1 VSLRKHYGEDVAANQ
16 KPTEGTPAFVAL
28 HRADVPFS
36 VHSYVHDPRAESF
49 GMEAAQAMGVE
60 PGRVFKTLMA
70 VVDGELCVGIVPVM
84 GSLDLKALADA
95 LGGKRSQMADTAQA
109 QRATGYV
116 IGGISPLGQKKAH
129 RTVIDKSSSQW
140 PTIFVSG
147 GRRGLE
153 AELHPADL
161 VRLTDAV
168 VARIAR

>member
-1 VSLRKHYGEDVAANQ
+1 VVANQ
-16 KPTEGTPAFVAL
+16 KPADATPAFAVL
-28 HRADVPFS
+28 HRANIPFTA
-36 VHSYVHDPRAESF
+36 HTYVHDPRAESY
-49 GMEAAQAMGVE
+49 GMEAARALGVE

-70 VVDGELCVGIVPVM
+70 VVDDELCVGIVPVM
-84 GSLDLKALADA
+84 GSLDLKSLADA

-116 IGGISPLGQKKAH
+116 IGGISPIGQKKSH
-129 RTVIDKSSSQW
+129 RTVIDKTSSQW

-153 AELHPADL
+153 AELRPDDL
-161 VRLTDAV
+161 VRITQAV

>member
-1 VSLRKHYGEDVAANQ
+1 VAAKQ
-16 KPTEGTPAFVAL
+16 KPSEATPAFIVL
-28 HRADVPFS
+28 HRAKVPFTA
-36 VHSYVHDPRAESF
+36 HSYVHDPKAESF
-49 GMEAAQAMGVE
+49 GMEAATALGVE
-60 PGRVFKTLMA
+60 PARVFKTLMA

-84 GSLDLKALADA
+84 GSLDLRALADA
-95 LGGKRSQMADTAQA
+95 LGGKRAQMADAAQA

-129 RTVIDKSSSQW
+129 RTVVDRSSTQW

-153 AELHPADL
+153 AELPPADL
-161 VRLTDAV
+161 VRLTNAV

>member
-1 VSLRKHYGEDVAANQ
+1 MAAN
-16 KPTEGTPAFVAL
+16 KKLTDATPAFVAL
-28 HRADVPFS
+28 HRANIPFTP
-36 VHSYVHDPRAESF
+36 HAYVHDPRADSF
-49 GMEAAQAMGVE
+49 GMEAAEALGVE

-70 VVDGELCVGIVPVM
+70 EIDGELCVGVVPVM

-95 LGGKRSQMADTAQA
+95 LGGKRAQMADAAQA

-116 IGGISPLGQKKAH
+116 IGGISPLGQKKKH
-129 RTVIDKSSSQW
+129 RTAIDKTSAQW

-153 AELHPADL
+153 AELQPGDL
-161 VRLTDAV
+161 VLLTDAV

>member
-1 VSLRKHYGEDVAANQ
+1 MVAANR
-16 KPTEGTPAFVAL
+16 KPTDATPAFVAL
-28 HRADVPFS
+28 HRANIPFTP
-36 VHSYVHDPRAESF
+36 HAYVHDPRADSF
-49 GMEAAQAMGVE
+49 GMEAAEALGVE

-70 VVDGELCVGIVPVM
+70 EVDGELCVGVVPVM

-95 LGGKRSQMADTAQA
+95 LGGKRAQMADAAQA

-116 IGGISPLGQKKAH
+116 IGGISPLGQKRRH
-129 RTVIDKSSSQW
+129 RTVVDKTSAQW

-153 AELHPADL
+153 AELQPNDL
-161 VRLTDAV
+161 ILLTQAV